1 MSSYAHVVHTTAKQV
16 ISRRRKNENVYKMT
30 KNEKCT
36 CKACKNA
43 VFHCQLCKFVGF
55 FLPSSSGLLKPSES
69 EILRKQDDA
78 VLQNTKKATEYGLKV
93 SEGNYKRRVYTS
105 FLQIIIVKMKQ
116 SSRQQFAP
124 LGVILL
130 CRAGPSKTNLL
141 LKSRN

>member
-1 MSSYAHVVHTTAKQV
+1 MIQTKQNK
-16 ISRRRKNENVYKMT
+16 I
-30 KNEKCT
+30 
-36 CKACKNA
+36 
-43 VFHCQLCKFVGF
+43 
-55 FLPSSSGLLKPSES
+55 SES

-93 SEGNYKRRVYTS
+93 SEGNYKRRVYTFDNQCLTS
-105 FLQIIIVKMKQ
+105 FLQIIIVKIKQ
-116 SSRQQFAP
+116 SPRQQFAS